1 MGGTIARLRHARLLR
16 RFRRERRV
24 VSRVGG
30 RLLGSL
36 DESPGRPE
44 IRDTTGR
51 TGDRDVGAEPVRA
64 RDSAR
69 PGRADART
77 AGSADPSPATADA
90 ACRAAA
96 PATAAAPTTAAA
108 ATAPAAAGTRAA
120 TTAARSPAPALRKRR
135 WGSRRKFHGGED
147 RQDDQRVDKTKR
159 TSTRSAAIPG
169 HRRLSHPPTALV
181 KAVVHPDTK
190 DVKLESTQGVG
201 ELGAVD

>member
-77 AGSADPSPATADA
+77 AGSADPSPATA
-90 ACRAAA
+90 
-96 PATAAAPTTAAA
+96 AA

-181 KAVVHPDTK
+181 KAVVHPDT
-190 DVKLESTQGVG
+190 
-201 ELGAVD
+201 